1 MTYRIRALVVAPVA
15 ALLFTGCPTKVNPE
29 SQGLMCDP
37 STDVCQVDL
46 TLTPQGTI
54 YAKGLVPLQVKVM
67 PSDHPPDTIQ
77 LQRNG
82 QQWMAVSGPSFS
94 FMWNTAGDAEGPYQ
108 IVAVAS
114 VGGHVVDS
122 NPITVNVDRTPPTVQ
137 LQPKNQATNVALRDP
152 IEVVFSEPVDPST
165 VSTTAVK
172 LTDGSGAGTDL
183 GASSTLSSDHTT
195 LMVTL
200 GAAASLT
207 FPATITGTVDPTIT
221 DLAGN
226 PVSAVPAWS
235 WTAPLWVKLPSF
247 LGSSPSLAQG
257 PSGPLLTYLVPPPA
271 GTNLNPTLGIA
282 RYAVGSTWNTSI
294 TPPTSNPID
303 SVAGAV
309 DANDAPVVAWGD
321 PNDSHVRVA
330 RLAASSWTAFGTTA
344 DVGIP
349 GASWKVSSLALDST
363 GTPTVGITGNPQQ
376 MGAATGHISQWSGS
390 AWQLL
395 DPPVVGA
402 PIVEIDSTGAPVAL
416 SAGSQGSLERYS
428 NGSWLSIPLGSLQ
441 PLPTIGLDSL
451 DRPVLASEMISG
463 TAYTL
468 NVSTFV
474 QNTWQAFSPP
484 VATASPQIN
493 EAHVAIGPGDAPV
506 VAWTVVNGSGQDI
519 HVVRYNTATRT
530 WTTTFDVINALSP
543 GGGGA
548 GDVQVV
554 VDAAGRPCVS
564 WNELNTAGTT
574 SVYTWMS
581 NL

>member
-1 MTYRIRALVVAPVA
+1 MTYGIRTLVVAPLA
-15 ALLFTGCPTKVNPE
+15 ALLLTGCPTKVNPE

-37 STDVCQVDL
+37 STDVCQV
-46 TLTPQGTI
+46 TLALSPPATTYTNTSVQ
-54 YAKGLVPLQVKVM
+54 LQVKVT

-77 LQRNG
+77 LQRNE
-82 QQWMAVSGPSFS
+82 QPWMVLSGPSFLLN
-94 FMWNTAGDAEGPYQ
+94 WNTAAEPEGPYHF
-108 IVAVAS
+108 VAQAS
-114 VGGHVVDS
+114 VGGHVVSS
-122 NPITVNVDRTPPTVQ
+122 NSITINVDRTPPMVQ
-137 LQPKNQATNVALRDP
+137 LQPQPKATNVALRDP
-152 IEVVFSEPVDPST
+152 IEVVFSEPVDPTT

-172 LTDGSGAGTDL
+172 LTDGSSPDL
-183 GASSTLSSDHTT
+183 GASSTLSPDGTT
-195 LMVTL
+195 LTVTL
-200 GAAASLT
+200 GASASLT
-207 FPATITGTVDPTIT
+207 FPATIMATIDST
-221 DLAGN
+221 IKDLAGN
-226 PVSAVPAWS
+226 ALTGIPAWS

-247 LGSSPSLAQG
+247 LGNTPSLAEG

-395 DPPVVGA
+395 DPAMVGA

-474 QNTWQAFSPP
+474 QNTWQALSPP

-493 EAHVAIGPGDAPV
+493 EAHVAIAPGDAPV

-530 WTTTFDVINALSP
+530 WTTTFDVINALSL

-548 GDVQVV
+548 GGVQVV

-564 WNELNTAGTT
+564 WDELNTAGTT